1 MRRLSAGAIDVS
13 GETDVIDR
21 ATVFGLVAICALLAW
36 VLAAGAGWEV
46 GAFWQ
51 TPSVLLVLGGAVL
64 TTLMACPVGSW
75 RSVSHLVRNA
85 FTVRNRPADEMVI
98 LIVALAEIARRDGL
112 LALEK
117 PVARLND
124 PFLRRAFQMAIDGAD
139 AATIGAVLRAEME
152 STDLRHT
159 YGVRMLESMGRAAPV
174 FGMIGTLIGL
184 VIMLGRMDDPSRIGP
199 GMAVALLTTLY
210 GLVLA
215 NVFFLPLARKLAHR
229 SSEELLAKTIVLTGV
244 LGIHA
249 GDNPRIVEQKLRA
262 FLPAG
267 AFGGETVAR
276 SAVTNGVVQTLG
288 AAAPTGVEPPKAGQ
302 SKAETPAAPSDG
314 EQHKGPAT
322 LEWINSLIA
331 VDLLSGKLKTVDDQ
345 SMPQGDGRDRQAGRA
360 RQRVVEQ
367 AA

>member
-1 MRRLSAGAIDVS
+1 LQKLSAGAIGVP
-13 GETDVIDR
+13 GETGVIDR
-21 ATVFGLVAICALLAW
+21 ATVFGFVAICGLLAW
-36 VLAAGAGWEV
+36 VLAAGAGWEA

-51 TPSVLLVLGGAVL
+51 TPSALLVLGGAVL

-75 RSVSHLVRNA
+75 RSVGHLVRNA
-85 FTVRNRPADEMVI
+85 FTVRTRPAEELVV

-124 PFLRRAFQMAIDGAD
+124 PFLRRAFQMAIDGAE
-139 AATIGAVLRAEME
+139 AATIGAILRAEME

-159 YGVRMLESMGRAAPV
+159 YGVKMLESMGRAAPV

-184 VIMLGRMDDPSRIGP
+184 VIMLGRVDDPSRIGP

-229 SSEELLAKTIVLTGV
+229 SSEELLVKTIVLTGV

-249 GDNPRIVEQKLRA
+249 GDNPRIVERKLRA

-276 SAVTNGVVQTLG
+276 SAVTSGVVRTLG
-288 AAAPTGVEPPKAGQ
+288 AARPGGVEPPVANETR
-302 SKAETPAAPSDG
+302 AEAPAAPSEA
-314 EQHKGPAT
+314 EQPKGSST
-322 LEWINSLIA
+322 LEWINSLVA
-331 VDLLSGKLKTVDDQ
+331 AELLSGELKTVDDQ
-345 SMPQGDGRDRQAGRA
+345 PMPQDGGRDRQAGRA